1 MADDE
6 TSSVH
11 DSEPQD
17 VDVAAEPSDNNI
29 KIFLR
34 IKPTKKASGFFSWEE
49 DLNAMEYNIPKDVAS
64 GLINNSRTNY
74 KFKFDGLIGMTAKQE
89 EVFDRIG
96 RPCVENALSGFNSTI
111 FAYGQTGSGKT
122 FTITG
127 GAERYDDR
135 GIIPR
140 SISLIFET
148 MKKRPECQITAYI
161 SYLEIYNNQGYDLL
175 NEDHQNTKAI
185 EDLPKVSMLE
195 DEDGN
200 CHLRNLSMHRV
211 ATEEDALNLLFLGD
225 TNRAVSETSMNLE
238 SSRSHCIFTV
248 SLESRRAGSEVILR
262 SKLHMVDLA
271 GSERA
276 HKTGAKGKVLREA
289 AYINTSLHYLE
300 MVIVA
305 LHEKNTKG
313 RTHIPYRN
321 SMMTSVLR
329 DSLGGNCKTVMVAT
343 ASAEKEQTDES
354 LSTCRFAQRVARVRN
369 DAHLNEEVDP
379 AIVIRR
385 LKAQIVELQEEIVLL
400 KGEPK
405 EGDQLKDYE
414 MDKLRQKCLD
424 YANNRDPD
432 AHLAMGEITYTKM
445 KACFAFL
452 KSFYLEG
459 GGPSTTGPSSNPDAP
474 RSGASN
480 NQASH
485 ASDRVA
491 ELEETL
497 QQRDNEI
504 AILVQMLKKGGA
516 GQPLEV
522 LKSLEKPVAKPPP
535 IPAPNQLTIKID
547 AGCLD
552 DPAKAFEVFREQYP
566 KNDVIRENKQL
577 LKKKYDEAKA
587 LAQVVNDARG
597 VIKEHMAAVEKV
609 RKEKA
614 LQALAADDGAGVGVS
629 AEETALVAQIDAKK
643 AEYKAGFNTLNDLKK
658 EIQHIQKLLEMSR
671 IKLQKDFDLWYQ
683 SMGKGQLLTASLV
696 HKASNP
702 VVDDSPAVPST
713 AAISPLTAGKK
724 PAPKPAWPPSPRTP
738 SNQPKEVSPVP
749 TTGIQDVDKDVSGF
763 YEALDI
769 LKRRNSRK

>member
-1 MADDE
+1 
-6 TSSVH
+6 
-11 DSEPQD
+11 
-17 VDVAAEPSDNNI
+17 
-29 KIFLR
+29 
-34 IKPTKKASGFFSWEE
+34 
-49 DLNAMEYNIPKDVAS
+49 
-64 GLINNSRTNY
+64 
-74 KFKFDGLIGMTAKQE
+74 MTAKQE

-140 SISLIFET
+140 SLSLIFEK
-148 MKKRPECQITAYI
+148 MKKHPECQISAFI

-248 SLESRRAGSEVILR
+248 SLESRKAGSEVILR

-405 EGDQLKDYE
+405 EGDELKEYE

-424 YANNRDPD
+424 YANNRDLD
-432 AHLAMGEITYTKM
+432 AHLAMGDITYIKM

-452 KSFYLEG
+452 KSFYLDG
-459 GGPSTTGPSSNPDAP
+459 VGDGAPRPQATSHSSSN
-474 RSGASN
+474 SSN
-480 NQASH
+480 NNHVHEDRGDGASH
-485 ASDRVA
+485 ARIV

-504 AILVQMLKKGGA
+504 AILVGMLKKGGNSA
-516 GQPLEV
+516 QVADV
-522 LKSLEKPVAKPPP
+522 LKTVASKPPM
-535 IPAPNQLTIKID
+535 APQAPPPPPNGFQVKID
-547 AGCLD
+547 AASLD
-552 DPAKAFEVFREQYP
+552 DPAKAFEVFRDQYP

-587 LAQVVNDARG
+587 LAQNVNDARG
-597 VIKEHMAAVEKV
+597 VIKEHMATVEKL
-609 RKEKA
+609 RKTKA
-614 LQALAADDGAGVGVS
+614 LESLTSGDETTAASD
-629 AEETALVAQIDAKK
+629 EETALVAKIDAKK
-643 AEYKAGFNTLNDLKK
+643 A
-658 EIQHIQKLLEMSR
+658 
-671 IKLQKDFDLWYQ
+671 
-683 SMGKGQLLTASLV
+683 
-696 HKASNP
+696 
-702 VVDDSPAVPST
+702 
-713 AAISPLTAGKK
+713 
-724 PAPKPAWPPSPRTP
+724 
-738 SNQPKEVSPVP
+738 
-749 TTGIQDVDKDVSGF
+749 
-763 YEALDI
+763 
-769 LKRRNSRK
+769 